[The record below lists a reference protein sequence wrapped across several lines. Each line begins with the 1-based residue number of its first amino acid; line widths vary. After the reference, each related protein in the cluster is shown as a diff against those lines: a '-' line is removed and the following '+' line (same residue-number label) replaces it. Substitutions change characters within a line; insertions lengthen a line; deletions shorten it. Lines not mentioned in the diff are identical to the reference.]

1 MNRPLIA
8 SLFAGLS
15 MTMPAAAQVS
25 IVSSAMP
32 QTTSTVKSA
41 ADLGMSAPS
50 LGIATAAASTSINAG
65 NAGNSIQ
72 TAAEMG
78 VKTPATADLVAVPQT
93 VDTSVETATTAV
105 TLNTSSSFDAIQTAA
120 QMGVKAPATADLVAV
135 PQTVDT
141 SVETATTA
149 VTLNTSS
156 SFDAIQTAAQMGVTT
171 PSEVTLISVPE
182 ATPSIE
188 DLTKLI
194 PDTTI
199 ETTINTKVEFDD
211 VQETFNNLPT
221 VSSNVLNGAQSTG
234 NVSGLSI
241 METLTTRQLEKSY
254 EDTLGVQ
261 P

>member
-1 MNRPLIA
+1 
-8 SLFAGLS
+8 
-15 MTMPAAAQVS
+15 
-25 IVSSAMP
+25 
-32 QTTSTVKSA
+32 
-41 ADLGMSAPS
+41 
-50 LGIATAAASTSINAG
+50 
-65 NAGNSIQ
+65 
-72 TAAEMG
+72 
-78 VKTPATADLVAVPQT
+78 
-93 VDTSVETATTAV
+93 
-105 TLNTSSSFDAIQTAA
+105 
-120 QMGVKAPATADLVAV
+120 
-135 PQTVDT
+135 
-141 SVETATTA
+141 
-149 VTLNTSS
+149 
-156 SFDAIQTAAQMGVTT
+156 MGVTT

>member
-78 VKTPATADLVAVPQT
+78 VKTPAT
-93 VDTSVETATTAV
+93 E
-105 TLNTSSSFDAIQTAA
+105 
-120 QMGVKAPATADLVAV
+120 DLVAV

-188 DLTKLI
+188 NLKKLI

>member
-78 VKTPATADLVAVPQT
+78 VKTPAT
-93 VDTSVETATTAV
+93 E
-105 TLNTSSSFDAIQTAA
+105 
-120 QMGVKAPATADLVAV
+120 DLVAV

>member
-50 LGIATAAASTSINAG
+50 LGIATAAASTSVNAG

-78 VKTPATADLVAVPQT
+78 VKT
-93 VDTSVETATTAV
+93 
-105 TLNTSSSFDAIQTAA
+105 
-120 QMGVKAPATADLVAV
+120 PATADLVAV

-221 VSSNVLNGAQSTG
+221 VSSNILNGAQSTG

>member
-120 QMGVKAPATADLVAV
+120 QMGV
-135 PQTVDT
+135 
-141 SVETATTA
+141 
-149 VTLNTSS
+149 
-156 SFDAIQTAAQMGVTT
+156 TT

-188 DLTKLI
+188 NLKKLI

>member
-78 VKTPATADLVAVPQT
+78 VKT
-93 VDTSVETATTAV
+93 
-105 TLNTSSSFDAIQTAA
+105 
-120 QMGVKAPATADLVAV
+120 PATADLVAV

>member
-120 QMGVKAPATADLVAV
+120 QMGV
-135 PQTVDT
+135 
-141 SVETATTA
+141 
-149 VTLNTSS
+149 
-156 SFDAIQTAAQMGVTT
+156 TT

-221 VSSNVLNGAQSTG
+221 VSSNILNGAQSTG

>member
-41 ADLGMSAPS
+41 EDLGMSAPS

-120 QMGVKAPATADLVAV
+120 QMGV
-135 PQTVDT
+135 
-141 SVETATTA
+141 
-149 VTLNTSS
+149 
-156 SFDAIQTAAQMGVTT
+156 TT

-182 ATPSIE
+182 ATSSIE
-188 DLTKLI
+188 DLKKLI